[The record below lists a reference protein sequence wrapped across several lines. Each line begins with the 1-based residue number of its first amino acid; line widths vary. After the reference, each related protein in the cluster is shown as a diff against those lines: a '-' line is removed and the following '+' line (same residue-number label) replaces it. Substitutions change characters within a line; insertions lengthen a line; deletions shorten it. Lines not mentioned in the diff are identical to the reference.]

1 MLDVEVAADADV
13 FLRVFVW
20 PCFGAR
26 LRAGIEEC
34 TPVQLKKMGMPL
46 IARAISGAVVFP
58 IEPIASLA
66 AMEVGRGARAQVPV
80 QDPPQPPV
88 PFTGHAADGTAS
100 PCCSFDARVLGSRGA
115 AAVLI
120 LTLTRTRQRGARDH
134 SGG

>member
-1 MLDVEVAADADV
+1 
-13 FLRVFVW
+13 
-20 PCFGAR
+20 
-26 LRAGIEEC
+26 
-34 TPVQLKKMGMPL
+34 MPL

-58 IEPIASLA
+58 IEPIASRA

-88 PFTGHAADGTAS
+88 PFPGHAADGTAS

-115 AAVLI
+115 AAVLV